1 MFFAYSIHYVSV
13 FYSYLYN
20 YSTGNGSQQQ
30 FVQYYIYTYI
40 QNLHIKHQT
49 CYVQS
54 PGIHVSVIPVGNEKY
69 TKWKSNSSI
78 FFYIQHIYIYST
90 SVIGMLGSIWCRNNI
105 GMLARWCNFKNFQ
118 KATKFLLIV
127 PLVKSS
133 ESNSW

>member
-1 MFFAYSIHYVSV
+1 MSPLLFSLKWFGRVCFVNKCYWDHIQKIFITRHLLIIQMFFAYSIHYVSV

-20 YSTGNGSQQQ
+20 YSIGNGSQQQ

-78 FFYIQHIYIYST
+78 LFYIQHI
-90 SVIGMLGSIWCRNNI
+90 LP
-105 GMLARWCNFKNFQ
+105 
-118 KATKFLLIV
+118 LL
-127 PLVKSS
+127 
-133 ESNSW
+133 EC

>member
-1 MFFAYSIHYVSV
+1 MFPLLFSLKWFGRVCFVNKCYWDHIQKIFITRHILIIQMFFAYSLHYVSV

-20 YSTGNGSQQQ
+20 YSIGNGRQQQ

-54 PGIHVSVIPVGNEKY
+54 PCIHVSVIPAGNEKY

-78 FFYIQHIYIYST
+78 LFYIQHI
-90 SVIGMLGSIWCRNNI
+90 LP
-105 GMLARWCNFKNFQ
+105 
-118 KATKFLLIV
+118 LL
-127 PLVKSS
+127 
-133 ESNSW
+133 EC

>member
-1 MFFAYSIHYVSV
+1 MSPLLFSLKWFGRVCFVNKCYWDHIQKIFITRHILIIQMFFAYSIHYVSV

-20 YSTGNGSQQQ
+20 YSIGNGSQQQ

-78 FFYIQHIYIYST
+78 LFYIQHI
-90 SVIGMLGSIWCRNNI
+90 LP
-105 GMLARWCNFKNFQ
+105 
-118 KATKFLLIV
+118 LL
-127 PLVKSS
+127 
-133 ESNSW
+133 EC